1 MKAGERG
8 RERAGEVE
16 AGHVEPHDG
25 AADAAGDGRP
35 RFKGKTFP
43 CIRVRV
49 CVICKLGFRVRVRV
63 CVFFYRV
70 RI

>member
-1 MKAGERG
+1 MKAE
-8 RERAGEVE
+8 E
-16 AGHVEPHDG
+16 AGHVDPHDG

-49 CVICKLGFRVRVRV
+49 RVRVRV